1 MKYLKVIFDDKSRY
15 NYQYKIDEVNIAN
28 NFNKDAKNPKDMG
41 GFNFSNEENIL
52 RWLHNGNYI
61 YDVIIPNDTTVIGI
75 KECAT
80 PGGVFRSNKII
91 VTNKRKVTDDMALEY
106 HR

>member
-52 RWLHNGNYI
+52 RVNKEKPWKFIKTKWISLI
-61 YDVIIPNDTTVIGI
+61 YQDNRVETTQKLV
-75 KECAT
+75 K
-80 PGGVFRSNKII
+80 S
-91 VTNKRKVTDDMALEY
+91 
-106 HR
+106 

>member
-1 MKYLKVIFDDKSRY
+1 MYHLHLKRKNDMKYLKVIFDDKSRY

-52 RWLHNGNYI
+52 DGYI
-61 YDVIIPNDTTVIGI
+61 METI
-75 KECAT
+75 
-80 PGGVFRSNKII
+80 F
-91 VTNKRKVTDDMALEY
+91 MM
-106 HR
+106 